1 MNQQSVQAALL
12 SQPPLTCTWTWQG
25 DNATCSTAALE
36 QSKTYTI
43 TLGTGAKDTA
53 GNALA
58 APYQF
63 NFNTPNFAPR
73 VVKVSPTGGKFGL
86 PVGVSPNSPII
97 LTFSEAMNQ
106 TSVQDSFEVKVAG
119 NAIPG
124 RFEWDAAGTVMTYRP
139 GKTYGFGSTV
149 SWTLKT
155 TAFEAGGR
163 NALSLVA
170 QVTGT
175 FQTELL
181 IGQ

>member
-1 MNQQSVQAALL
+1 
-12 SQPPLTCTWTWQG
+12 
-25 DNATCSTAALE
+25 LE
-36 QSKTYTI
+36 QSTTYTL
-43 TLGTGAKDTA
+43 TLGTAAKDTA

-58 APYQF
+58 APHQF
-63 NFNTPNFAPR
+63 SLITTNFTPR
-73 VVKVSPTGGKFGL
+73 VIKFSPAPGKFGSAT
-86 PVGVSPNSPII
+86 GVKPNAPII

-124 RFEWDAAGTVMTYRP
+124 TFEWDTAGTVMTYRP